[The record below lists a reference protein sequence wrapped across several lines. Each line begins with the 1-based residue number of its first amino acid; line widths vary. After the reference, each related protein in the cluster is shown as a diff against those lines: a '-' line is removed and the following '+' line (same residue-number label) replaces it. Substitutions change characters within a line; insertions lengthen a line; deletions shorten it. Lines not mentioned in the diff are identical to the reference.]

1 MGVLAGHH
9 DRHVVVQDLDGQ
21 VVPLLVQEI
30 LGLLLDY
37 YAGPVVRIDDVVA
50 FIKRAL
56 DGAELVLEVECVVS
70 GS

>member
-1 MGVLAGHH
+1 
-9 DRHVVVQDLDGQ
+9 VQDLDGQ